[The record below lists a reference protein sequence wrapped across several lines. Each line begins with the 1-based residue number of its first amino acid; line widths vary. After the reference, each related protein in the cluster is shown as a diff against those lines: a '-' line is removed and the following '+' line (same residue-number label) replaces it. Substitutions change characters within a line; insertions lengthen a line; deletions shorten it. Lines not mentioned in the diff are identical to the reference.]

1 MAEGNKIRSIFN
13 IVALFLMVIA
23 LPALSWY
30 YLKRGFDDRIATM
43 GEIQDFGKIPS
54 FSLSTTS
61 GETISENDLE
71 RNVVVASFLSTEHP
85 ELRSIYGKRLNKLQD
100 QFHDRNRVKFAIHQV
115 GDTSNTSDRLKQ
127 FAKAYEL
134 NNKPAVLLLNN
145 GAQLATSAYKLP
157 LEQKIKL
164 EDNPYLVLIDTTLT
178 IRNYYDVRAEEE
190 MKKLV
195 HHLTMILPPTP
206 RKDIYFKREKEK

>member
-1 MAEGNKIRSIFN
+1 MASGNKFRSIFN
-13 IVALFLMVIA
+13 IIALFLMVIA

-43 GEIQDFGKIPS
+43 EEIKDFGKIPA
-54 FSLSTTS
+54 FSLSTAS
-61 GETISENDLE
+61 GETINEGDLE

-100 QFHDRNRVKFAIHQV
+100 QFNDRDRVMFAIHQI
-115 GDTSNTSDRLKQ
+115 GDTVNAENRLSQ
-127 FAKAYEL
+127 FAQAYEL
-134 NNKPAVLLLNN
+134 NDKPAVLLLND
-145 GAQLATSAYKLP
+145 GDQLATSAYKLP
-157 LEQKIKL
+157 LEPNIKL
-164 EDNPYLVLIDTTLT
+164 EDNPYLVLVDTTLT

-190 MKKLV
+190 MRKLV
-195 HHLTMILPPTP
+195 HHLTMILPPKP